1 MAIARF
7 ENISVNN
14 LSFGQSA
21 FGEQST
27 TQTLWF
33 QTRARVHDVANNV
46 RINDKYRVYADVVD
60 FTLNYTPN
68 VKTIID
74 NQNAYSI
81 SWRGFDWRIDNVRE
95 ANDRMTARLLCV
107 RNDPVVAV

>member
-1 MAIARF
+1 MVARY
-7 ENISVNN
+7 ENIAVKT
-14 LSFGQSA
+14 LSFSKSD

-33 QTRARVHDVANNV
+33 QTRATIADVSNNV
-46 RINDKYRVYADVVD
+46 RISDKYRVYSDIVQM
-60 FTLNYTPN
+60 TLNYTPN
-68 VKTIID
+68 IKLIVD

-81 SWRGFDWRIDNVRE
+81 TWRGYDWRIDNVRE
-95 ANDRMTARLLCV
+95 TNDRQFAQMTCV

>member
-1 MAIARF
+1 MVARY
-7 ENISVNN
+7 ENIAVNT
-14 LSFGQSA
+14 LSFGKSD

-33 QTRARVHDVANNV
+33 NTRATVADVSNNV
-46 RINDKYRVYADVVD
+46 RISDKYRVYSDIVQMTV
-60 FTLNYTPN
+60 NYTPN
-68 VKTIID
+68 LKTIVD

-81 SWRGFDWRIDNVRE
+81 SWRGYDWRIDNVRE
-95 ANDRMTARLLCV
+95 TNDRQFAQLTCV

>member
-1 MAIARF
+1 MVARY
-7 ENISVNN
+7 ENIAVNTLTFGKSV
-14 LSFGQSA
+14 

-33 QTRARVHDVANNV
+33 NTRATVAYVSNNV
-46 RINDKYRVYADVVD
+46 RISDKYRVYSDIVQMTV
-60 FTLNYTPN
+60 NYTPN
-68 VKTIID
+68 VKTIVD

-81 SWRGFDWRIDNVRE
+81 SWRGYDWRIDNVRE
-95 ANDRMTARLLCV
+95 TNDRQFAQLTCV